1 MEYNAPLILTK
12 LNMPR
17 LSDDLVNRPHLLER
31 LNRGLDRNLTLIS
44 APAGYGKTTLA
55 ATWLQDYPRPV
66 AWLSLDEDDSD
77 LGVFLTYLV
86 AAIQTIFPNACPQT
100 QSLGQS
106 PQVPPVDYIAG
117 LFINEIS
124 DLAKD
129 ASTSP
134 GFILVLDDFHTIH
147 NDFINQL
154 LTKLIKNLPPQI
166 HLVICSR
173 TDPQLPLAQLR
184 VRWQMTEFRT
194 PDLGFSQEEVHTYLE
209 QNLGE
214 RSSSE
219 ITALLEEKTEGWI
232 AGLRMAVLSMRSI
245 DDPMAFV
252 QTFKGVHHN
261 VVDFLVDEVLSSQPQ
276 AEQDFLIKTSIL
288 DRFCVPLC
296 EAVTDHTLD
305 ESQEIL
311 TEMERQNLFLVPLD
325 YERDWYRYHHL
336 FQDLLR
342 RRLQDNLSKEGVATL
357 YSKASSWLAG
367 NGFVGEALRYALA
380 AEDVEGAARLV
391 EENRHDVMNREDF
404 NTLERWLNLLPEE
417 TIQRRSALLVARA
430 WVLDM
435 RNEIAG
441 IPPLLQEAEARLSD
455 DPDVEAEFTRS
466 LRGEI
471 DALWSVILAWNGQGN
486 QALERALNGVEY
498 LPPTYTFARSF
509 AMLIQALAY
518 QMTGQTET
526 ALRTLNDFLVEV
538 GLPKTVI
545 VRLLIGQAYIH
556 IRAGNLHQATQIL
569 QQLKQIAD
577 QAGLTVSMVIA
588 NWLLGRISYEWNHLE
603 MANQH
608 LAAVFELRFGGNYGM
623 VCDSTMS
630 LALAYMAQGELD
642 KSEET
647 MAALRK
653 FALETGIMEKL
664 YDIDSFEARLALLRG
679 DLQPAIRWAEIT
691 PLGIP
696 TGYTFVWLELPII
709 SKARVLIVQG
719 TEGSLREAV
728 QSLQELLTFAGSRHN
743 TYRQIGLL
751 ALLALAYQAQGKIDD
766 ALRTLENSVRLGQP
780 DNFIRTYVDMGPDM
794 ARLLYQLAEGGLE
807 PVYLARVLAA
817 FDESVMDEPQK
828 SKEFVS
834 TALMVE
840 PLTQRELEI
849 LKHLNAGQSN
859 QEIAQAL
866 VISPLTVK
874 RHASNIFTKLGVSGR
889 VKAVTRAKALGILS
903 PD

>member
-1 MEYNAPLILTK
+1 
-12 LNMPR
+12 
-17 LSDDLVNRPHLLER
+17 
-31 LNRGLDRNLTLIS
+31 
-44 APAGYGKTTLA
+44 
-55 ATWLQDYPRPV
+55 
-66 AWLSLDEDDSD
+66 
-77 LGVFLTYLV
+77 
-86 AAIQTIFPNACPQT
+86 
-100 QSLGQS
+100 
-106 PQVPPVDYIAG
+106 
-117 LFINEIS
+117 
-124 DLAKD
+124 
-129 ASTSP
+129 
-134 GFILVLDDFHTIH
+134 
-147 NDFINQL
+147 
-154 LTKLIKNLPPQI
+154 
-166 HLVICSR
+166 
-173 TDPQLPLAQLR
+173 
-184 VRWQMTEFRT
+184 
-194 PDLGFSQEEVHTYLE
+194 
-209 QNLGE
+209 
-214 RSSSE
+214 
-219 ITALLEEKTEGWI
+219 
-232 AGLRMAVLSMRSI
+232 
-245 DDPMAFV
+245 
-252 QTFKGVHHN
+252 
-261 VVDFLVDEVLSSQPQ
+261 
-276 AEQDFLIKTSIL
+276 
-288 DRFCVPLC
+288 
-296 EAVTDHTLD
+296 VTDFNLD
-305 ESQEIL
+305 KSREIL
-311 TEMERQNLFLVPLD
+311 AELERQNLFLVQLD
-325 YERDWYRYHHL
+325 YERSWYRYHGL

-342 RRLQDNLSKEGVATL
+342 RRLQDHLNSDEVNTL
-357 YSKASSWLAG
+357 HCKASAWLAG
-367 NGFVGEALRYALA
+367 NGYIEGALIHVLA
-380 AEDVEGAARLV
+380 AGDVEGAARLV
-391 EENRHDVMNREDF
+391 EQNRHDTMNREDF

-435 RNEIAG
+435 RNEIGG
-441 IPPLLQEAEARLSD
+441 IPPLLQAAETHLSAG
-455 DPDVEAEFTRS
+455 PDVGTEYTRS
-466 LRGEI
+466 LQGEI

-486 QALERALNGVEY
+486 QALERARNGVEH
-498 LPPTYTFARSF
+498 LPLRYTFARSF

-526 ALRTLNDFLVEV
+526 ALRTLNEFLVEV

-556 IRAGNLHQATQIL
+556 IRTGNLHQATQIL
-569 QQLKQIAD
+569 QQLKQLAD

-603 MANQH
+603 TASQH

-653 FALETGIMEKL
+653 FALDTGIMEKL

-679 DLQPAIRWAEIT
+679 DLQPAIRWAETT

-728 QSLQELLTFAGSRHN
+728 RLLQELLTFAGSRHN

-751 ALLALAYQAQGKIDD
+751 ALLALAYQAQGKTDD
-766 ALRTLENSVRLGQP
+766 ALRTLEHSVRLGQP

-817 FDESVMDEPQK
+817 FDESAMDDPLK
-828 SKEFVS
+828 SKESVS
-834 TALMVE
+834 TTLMVE

-849 LKHLNAGQSN
+849 LKLLNAGQSN

-874 RHASNIFTKLGVSGR
+874 RHASNIYTKLGVSGR
-889 VKAVTRAKALGILS
+889 LKAVTKAKTLGILS
-903 PD
+903 SD